1 MFITYP
7 YDICDKAMKNNPLDL
22 LLVVQQSVT
31 HARVKTIKNDT
42 CDNKKKWKQHLE
54 KIKKAK
60 ETHAKVKKK
69 KN

>member
-7 YDICDKAMKNNPLDL
+7 YDISNKPMQNNPLYL
-22 LLVVQQSVT
+22 LLVARKSVT